1 MRRRAGGRRRGGRVR
16 RAAWI
21 AVFGLLLV
29 AAGFVYQRFWRAPST
44 EELDELRQQRR
55 QLEGRLG
62 DTLAPE
68 MSEVAARQASVVL
81 AIPSRFA
88 ERLVQEI
95 APALLSDMTLTFR
108 NIEVRK
114 TGDIEARIL
123 IGRQRLGRFTVV
135 VRLAEVRAS
144 LRAAKPQLQFASE
157 RVGVQ
162 LPVALTSG
170 TARGTLRFEWDGRGV
185 AGGVCGDLQIEGEI
199 AGRLVPAPYTL
210 RGRLELATDGTA
222 LVARPELEDLEL
234 KIGVEPSAE
243 TWQLVEK
250 ALQGRGALCR
260 AVLNT
265 ADVPEKIRDVVGR
278 GFVVALPRRLIRELR
293 FPVAL
298 EQSVAV
304 EGAPVHLQVRPIGV
318 TLTPRRLWYGADVR
332 LVEAKMEQLPR

>member
-1 MRRRAGGRRRGGRVR
+1 MKRRTGGRRRGGRLR

-21 AVFGLLLV
+21 LTFGLLLIV
-29 AAGFVYQRFWRAPST
+29 AGFAYQRFWRAPST
-44 EELDELRQQRR
+44 EELDALRAQRR
-55 QLEGRLG
+55 QLENRL
-62 DTLAPE
+62 DAALAPD
-68 MSEVAARQASVVL
+68 MSQVAAREASVVL

-95 APALLSDMTLTFR
+95 APVLLTNMTLTFR

-135 VRLAEVRAS
+135 VRLDEVQAS
-144 LRAAKPQLQFASE
+144 LRAAKPELKFASE

-162 LPVALTSG
+162 LPVALTGGS
-170 TARGTLRFEWDGRGV
+170 ARGTLRFEWDGRGV
-185 AGGVCGDLQIEGEI
+185 AGGVCGDLQIEGAI

-210 RGRLELATDGTA
+210 RGRLELATDGAA
-222 LVARPELEDLEL
+222 LVARPELEELEL
-234 KIGVEPSAE
+234 KVGVEPSAE

-260 AVLNT
+260 AALKT
-265 ADVPEKIRDVVGR
+265 ADVPGKIREVVGR

-304 EGAPVHLQVRPIGV
+304 DGAPLHLEVRPAGV
-318 TLTPRRLWYGADVR
+318 TLTPARLWYGADVR
-332 LVEAKMEQLPR
+332 LVDARMEQLPR